1 MSKEFITWKD
11 RSARHEV
18 KEFTK
23 PVACPWCGGTDF
35 WLAPWGWVCRKCHP
49 PYEQVLKEWREKTNE
64 EQKRDNNL

>member
-23 PVACPWCGGTDF
+23 PVACPWCGGSDF
-35 WLAPWGWVCRKCHP
+35 WLAPWGWVCSKCHP